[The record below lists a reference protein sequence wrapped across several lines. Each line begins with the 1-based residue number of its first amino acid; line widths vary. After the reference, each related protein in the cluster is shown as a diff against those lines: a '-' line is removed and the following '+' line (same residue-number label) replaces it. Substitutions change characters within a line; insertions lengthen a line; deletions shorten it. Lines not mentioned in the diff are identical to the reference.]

1 MLGKMQTSLLLLSL
15 NRTFAVEKDKG
26 MELIINIFSLVGS
39 LALFLFG
46 MKTMSEGLE
55 KFAGDRLRSILAAM
69 TKNRV
74 MGVLTGIL
82 ITALIQSSSATT
94 VMVVSFVNAGLMTLS
109 QSIGV
114 IMGANIGTTVTAW
127 IISAVGFK
135 VNIAAFAIPL
145 LAIGMPLIFNGKSNR
160 KSIGEFIFGFS
171 FLFMGLAFLQEA
183 ATEMSIGDMVAG
195 MLAHLPQDSFFTI
208 LLFVIVGALV
218 TMIVQASAATMA
230 ITLMLFGMNIP
241 GFGFE
246 QAAAL
251 AMGQNIGTTITAF
264 MASLTANTQARR
276 AALAHMFFNVFGVV
290 VFLTVFY
297 PACDVVSWFVDNVM
311 GGGNDLFKLSA
322 FHTAFNIINTLLLIG
337 FVHQIELFVCKVL
350 PMKAQEEDYHLSFI
364 SGGLLSTAELSI
376 MEAQKEI
383 HHFAERCQRMF
394 GFVPELMQTTDEV
407 EFNKLFSR
415 IEKYEN
421 ITDSME
427 MEIAAYLNKVSEG
440 RLSDASKA
448 QIQKMLRQITELE
461 SIGDSVYNLGRTLN
475 RHRMHCQDAFTPE
488 QMQHMETMLG
498 LVEGSLEEMMKRI
511 DLTAPQTNITKSIN
525 IEHEINNYRKQLRNQ
540 NLNDVNAGLY
550 SYQLGV
556 FYVDFISECEH
567 LADYVMNVVQAGK
580 GLNNDFEDR
589 PRNGQG

>member
-1 MLGKMQTSLLLLSL
+1 M
-15 NRTFAVEKDKG
+15 D
-26 MELIINIFSLVGS
+26 LIINVFSLVGS

-94 VMVVSFVNAGLMTLS
+94 VMVVSFVNAGLMTLI

-135 VNIAAFAIPL
+135 VNIAAFAIPM
-145 LAIGMPLIFNGKSNR
+145 LAVGMPLIFSKKGNR
-160 KSIGEFIFGFS
+160 KSIGEFVFGFS
-171 FLFMGLAFLQEA
+171 FLFMGLSFLQEA
-183 ATEMSIGDMVAG
+183 ATAMNIGDIVAG
-195 MLAHLPQDSFFTI
+195 MLANVPQDSFLTI
-208 LLFVIVGALV
+208 ILFVIVGAIV

-290 VFLTVFY
+290 VVLIFFY
-297 PACDVVSWFVDNVM
+297 PSCNAISWFVDKFM
-311 GGGNDLFKLSA
+311 GGGNDLFKLTA
-322 FHTAFNIINTLLLIG
+322 FHTAFNIVNTLLLIG
-337 FVHQIELFVCKVL
+337 FVKEIERFVCYVL
-350 PMKAQEEDYHLSFI
+350 PMKEQEKEHRLKFI
-364 SGGLLSTAELSI
+364 SGGFLSTAELSI
-376 MEAQKEI
+376 LEAEKEVR
-383 HHFAERCQRMF
+383 HFGERCRKMF
-394 GFVPELMQTTDEV
+394 GFVPELMMATDKG
-407 EFNKLFSR
+407 EFKTIFDR

-421 ITDSME
+421 ITDQME
-427 MEIAAYLNKVSEG
+427 MEIANYLNKVSEG
-440 RLSDASKA
+440 RLSDASKT

-461 SIGDSVYNLGRTLN
+461 SIGDSIYNLGRTLN
-475 RHRMHCQDAFTPE
+475 RRQQHCQDTFTDE
-488 QMQHMETMLG
+488 QIQHMNSMLVLCG
-498 LVEGSLEEMMKRI
+498 RALDEMLNRI
-511 DLTAPQTNITKSIN
+511 DLTVTNKDLTISLG
-525 IEHEINNYRKQLRNQ
+525 IEQEINSYRTQLKDQ
-540 NLNDVNAGLY
+540 NLQDVNSGLY
-550 SYQLGV
+550 GYQIGV
-556 FYVDFISECEH
+556 FYVDFISECEK
-567 LADYVMNVVQAGK
+567 LGDYIMNVVQAGK
-580 GLNNDFEDR
+580 RLNNDYSDKVTA
-589 PRNGQG
+589 

>member
-1 MLGKMQTSLLLLSL
+1 
-15 NRTFAVEKDKG
+15 

-145 LAIGMPLIFNGKSNR
+145 LAIGMPLIFSGKGNR

-171 FLFMGLAFLQEA
+171 FLFMGLSFLQEA
-183 ATEMSIGDMVAG
+183 ATAMNIGDMVAG
-195 MLAHLPQDSFFTI
+195 MLAHVPQDSFFTI
-208 LLFVIVGALV
+208 ILFIIVGALV

-290 VFLTVFY
+290 AFLIVFY
-297 PACDVVSWFVDNVM
+297 PACDAVSWVVENLM

-337 FVHQIELFVCKVL
+337 FVKQIEMFVCRVL
-350 PMKAQEEDYHLSFI
+350 PMKAQDEDYRLRFI

-383 HHFAERCQRMF
+383 RSFAERCQRMA
-394 GFVPELMQTTDEV
+394 GFVPTLLETKDEM
-407 EFNKLFSR
+407 EFNKLFAR

-427 MEIAAYLNKVSEG
+427 MEIASYLNKVSEG
-440 RLSDASKA
+440 RLSDASKT
-448 QIQKMLRQITELE
+448 QIQKMLRQISELE

-475 RHRMHCQDAFTPE
+475 RHRMHCQEGFTAE
-488 QMQHMETMLG
+488 QMQHMMTMLQ
-498 LVEGSLEEMMKRI
+498 LVGAALSEMLKRI
-511 DLTAPQTNITKSIN
+511 DQPTTKNGVKTSLN
-525 IEHEINNYRKQLRNQ
+525 IEHEINNYRTQLKNQ
-540 NLNDVNAGLY
+540 NLHDVNAGLY
-550 SYQLGV
+550 DYQLGV
-556 FYVDFISECEH
+556 FYVDFISECEK
-567 LADYVMNVVQAGK
+567 LGDYVMNVVQAGK
-580 GLNNDFEDR
+580 GLNNDFGDG
-589 PRNGQG
+589 PINGQG

>member
-1 MLGKMQTSLLLLSL
+1 
-15 NRTFAVEKDKG
+15 
-26 MELIINIFSLVGS
+26 MELIIGIFNLVGS
-39 LALFLFG
+39 LALFLYG

-94 VMVVSFVNAGLMTLS
+94 VMVVSFVNAGLMTLG

-145 LAIGMPLIFNGKSNR
+145 LSIGMPLIFSSKGSR

-171 FLFMGLAFLQEA
+171 FLFMGLSFLQEA
-183 ATEMSIGDMVAG
+183 ATTMNIGDMVAG
-195 MLAHLPQDSFFTI
+195 MLAHVPQDSFFTI
-208 LLFVIVGALV
+208 ILFVIVGALV

-290 VFLTVFY
+290 AFLIVFY
-297 PACDVVSWFVDNVM
+297 PACDAVSWVVENIL

-322 FHTAFNIINTLLLIG
+322 FHTAFNVINTLLLIG
-337 FVHQIELFVCKVL
+337 FVKQIEMLVCRVL
-350 PMKAQEEDYHLSFI
+350 PMKAQDEDYRLRFI

-383 HHFAERCQRMF
+383 HSFAERCQRMA
-394 GFVPELMQTTDEV
+394 GFVPTLLETQDEM
-407 EFNKLFSR
+407 EFNKIFAR

-427 MEIAAYLNKVSEG
+427 MEIASYLNKVSEG
-440 RLSDASKA
+440 RLSDASKT
-448 QIQKMLRQITELE
+448 QIQKMLRQISELE

-475 RHRMHCQDAFTPE
+475 RHRMHCQKSFTAE
-488 QMQHMETMLG
+488 QKQHMMTMLQ
-498 LVEGSLEEMMKRI
+498 LVDAALSEMLKRI
-511 DLTAPQTNITKSIN
+511 DQPTTKSGVKTSLN
-525 IEHEINNYRKQLRNQ
+525 IEHEINNYRTQLKNQ
-540 NLNDVNAGLY
+540 NLHDVNAGLY
-550 SYQLGV
+550 DYQLGV
-556 FYVDFISECEH
+556 FYVDFISECER
-567 LADYVMNVVQAGK
+567 LGDYVMNVVQAGK
-580 GLNNDFEDR
+580 GLSNDFGDG
-589 PRNGQG
+589 PVNGMA

>member
-1 MLGKMQTSLLLLSL
+1 MT
-15 NRTFAVEKDKG
+15 

-74 MGVLTGIL
+74 MGVLTGVL

-94 VMVVSFVNAGLMTLS
+94 VMVVSFVNAGLMTLA

-135 VNIAAFAIPL
+135 VNIAAFAIPM
-145 LAIGMPLIFNGKSNR
+145 LAIGMPLIFSGKGNR

-171 FLFMGLAFLQEA
+171 FLFMGLSFLQEA
-183 ATEMSIGDMVAG
+183 ATAMNIGDMVAG
-195 MLAHLPQDSFFTI
+195 MLAHVPQDSFFTI
-208 LLFVIVGALV
+208 LLFVVVGALV

-290 VFLTVFY
+290 VFLIVFY
-297 PACDVVSWFVDNVM
+297 PACDAVSWFVDSVL
-311 GGGNDLFKLSA
+311 GGGNDLYKLST

-337 FVHQIELFVCKVL
+337 FVHQIEMLVCRVL
-350 PMKAQEEDYHLSFI
+350 PMKEQDEDHRLKFI

-383 HHFAERCQRMF
+383 QNFAERCHRMF
-394 GFVPELMQTTDEV
+394 GFVTDLMQTSDEV
-407 EFNKLFSR
+407 AFNKIFSR

-440 RLSDASKA
+440 RLSDASKT
-448 QIQKMLRQITELE
+448 QIQKMLRQISELE

-475 RHRMHCQDAFTPE
+475 RHRLNCHDDFTPE
-488 QMQHMETMLG
+488 QIQHMQTMMG
-498 LVEGSLEEMMKRI
+498 LVDGALTEMQKRI
-511 DLTAPQTNITKSIN
+511 AAPVSRPTTSYN
-525 IEHEINNYRKQLRNQ
+525 IEHEINNYRTQLKNQ
-540 NLNDVNAGLY
+540 NMYDVNAGLY
-550 SYQLGV
+550 GYQLGV
-556 FYVDFISECEH
+556 FYVDFISECEK
-567 LADYVMNVVQAGK
+567 LGDYVMNVVQAGK
-580 GLNNDFEDR
+580 GLNNDYEGGAQ
-589 PRNGQG
+589 P

>member
-1 MLGKMQTSLLLLSL
+1 
-15 NRTFAVEKDKG
+15 

-55 KFAGDRLRSILAAM
+55 KFAGDRLRGILAAM

-74 MGVLTGIL
+74 MGVFTGIL

-94 VMVVSFVNAGLMTLS
+94 VMVVSFVNAGLMTLA

-135 VNIAAFAIPL
+135 VNIAAFAIPM
-145 LAIGMPLIFNGKSNR
+145 LAIGMPLIFSGKGNR

-171 FLFMGLAFLQEA
+171 FLFMGLSFLQEA
-183 ATEMSIGDMVAG
+183 ATAMNIGDIVAG
-195 MLAHLPQDSFFTI
+195 MLAHVPQDSFITI
-208 LLFVIVGALV
+208 ILFVIVGALV

-290 VFLTVFY
+290 AFLIVFY
-297 PACDVVSWFVDNVM
+297 PACHAVSWFVDSVM

-337 FVHQIELFVCKVL
+337 FVKQIEMLVCRVL
-350 PMKAQEEDYHLSFI
+350 PMKEQDEDHRLKFI

-383 HHFAERCQRMF
+383 QHFAERCKRMF
-394 GFVPELMQTTDEV
+394 GFVTDLMQTQDEV
-407 EFNKLFSR
+407 EFNKIFSR
-415 IEKYEN
+415 IGKYEN

-427 MEIAAYLNKVSEG
+427 MEIASYLNKVSEG

-448 QIQKMLRQITELE
+448 QIQKMLRQISELE

-475 RHRMHCQDAFTPE
+475 RHRQHCQDAFTPE
-488 QMQHMETMLG
+488 QTQHMQTMLG
-498 LVEGSLEEMMKRI
+498 LVEGSLAEMLKRI
-511 DLTAPQTNITKSIN
+511 EQPRNNITTSIN
-525 IEHEINNYRKQLRNQ
+525 IEHEINNYRTQLKNQ
-540 NLNDVNAGLY
+540 NLHDVNSGRY

-556 FYVDFISECEH
+556 FYVDFISECER

-580 GLNNDFEDR
+580 RLNNDFDDKSY
-589 PRNGQG
+589 NGQG

>member
-1 MLGKMQTSLLLLSL
+1 
-15 NRTFAVEKDKG
+15 

-94 VMVVSFVNAGLMTLS
+94 VMVVSFVNAGLMTLA

-145 LAIGMPLIFNGKSNR
+145 LAIGMPLIFSGKGNR

-171 FLFMGLAFLQEA
+171 FLFMGLSFLQEA
-183 ATEMSIGDMVAG
+183 ATAMNIGDMVAG
-195 MLAHLPQDSFFTI
+195 MLAHVPQDSFFTI
-208 LLFVIVGALV
+208 ILFIIVGALV

-290 VFLTVFY
+290 FFLIIFY
-297 PACDVVSWFVDNVM
+297 PACNAVSWFVDNVM

-322 FHTAFNIINTLLLIG
+322 FHAAFNIINTLLLIG
-337 FVHQIELFVCKVL
+337 FVRQIEMLVCKVL
-350 PMKAQEEDYHLSFI
+350 PMKAHEEDYRLKFI

-376 MEAQKEI
+376 IEAQKEI
-383 HHFAERCQRMF
+383 HSFGERCLRMF
-394 GFVPELMQTTDEV
+394 GFVPELLQLQDEV

-421 ITDSME
+421 ITDAME
-427 MEIAAYLNKVSEG
+427 MEIASYLNKVSKG
-440 RLSDASKA
+440 RLSDASKS

-475 RHRMHCQDAFTPE
+475 RHRMHCQEAFTTE
-488 QMQHMETMLG
+488 QTQHMLTMMQ
-498 LVEGSLEEMMKRI
+498 LVEGALAEMMNQI
-511 DLTAPQTNITKSIN
+511 DQPTTKSGIKTSVN
-525 IEHEINNYRKQLRNQ
+525 IENEINNYRTQLKNQ
-540 NLNDVNAGLY
+540 NLHDVNSGRY
-550 SYQLGV
+550 DYQLGV
-556 FYVDFISECEH
+556 FYVDFISECEK
-567 LADYVMNVVQAGK
+567 LGDYVMNVVQAGK
-580 GLNNDFEDR
+580 KRTNDYEDE
-589 PRNGQG
+589 PYDAQG

>member
-1 MLGKMQTSLLLLSL
+1 M
-15 NRTFAVEKDKG
+15 

-39 LALFLFG
+39 LALFLYG

-74 MGVLTGIL
+74 MGVLTGLL

-94 VMVVSFVNAGLMTLS
+94 VMVVSFVNAGLMTLG

-145 LAIGMPLIFNGKSNR
+145 LAIGMPLIFSGKGNR

-171 FLFMGLAFLQEA
+171 FLFMGLSFLQEA
-183 ATEMSIGDMVAG
+183 ATAMNIGDMVAG
-195 MLAHLPQDSFFTI
+195 MLAHVPQDSFFTI
-208 LLFVIVGALV
+208 ILFVIVGALV

-230 ITLMLFGMNIP
+230 ITLMLFGMHIP

-290 VFLTVFY
+290 VFLIVFY
-297 PACDVVSWFVDNVM
+297 PACDAVSWVVENLM

-337 FVHQIELFVCKVL
+337 FVKQIEMLVCRVL
-350 PMKAQEEDYHLSFI
+350 PMKEQDEDYRLKFI

-383 HHFAERCQRMF
+383 RSFAERCQRMA
-394 GFVPELMQTTDEV
+394 GFVPTLLQTKDEV
-407 EFNKLFSR
+407 EFNKLFAR

-427 MEIAAYLNKVSEG
+427 MEIASYLNKVSEG
-440 RLSDASKA
+440 RLSDASKT
-448 QIQKMLRQITELE
+448 QIQKMLRQISELE

-475 RHRMHCQDAFTPE
+475 RHRMHCQESFTAE
-488 QMQHMETMLG
+488 QTQHMLTMLQ
-498 LVEGSLEEMMKRI
+498 LVDAALTEMLKRI
-511 DLTAPQTNITKSIN
+511 DQPTTKNGVKTSLN
-525 IEHEINNYRKQLRNQ
+525 IEHEINNYRTQLKNQ
-540 NLNDVNAGLY
+540 NLHDVNAGLY
-550 SYQLGV
+550 DYQLGV
-556 FYVDFISECEH
+556 FYVDFISECEK
-567 LADYVMNVVQAGK
+567 LGDYVMNVVQAGK
-580 GLNNDFEDR
+580 GLNNDFGDG
-589 PRNGQG
+589 PINGQG

>member
-1 MLGKMQTSLLLLSL
+1 
-15 NRTFAVEKDKG
+15 

-94 VMVVSFVNAGLMTLS
+94 VMVVSFVNAGLMTLA

-145 LAIGMPLIFNGKSNR
+145 LAIGMPLIFSGKGNR

-171 FLFMGLAFLQEA
+171 FLFMGLSFLQEA
-183 ATEMSIGDMVAG
+183 ATAMNIGDMVAG
-195 MLAHLPQDSFFTI
+195 MLAHVPQDSFFTI
-208 LLFVIVGALV
+208 ILFMIVGALV

-290 VFLTVFY
+290 VFLIVFY
-297 PACDVVSWFVDNVM
+297 PACDAVSWVVENLM

-337 FVHQIELFVCKVL
+337 FVKQIEMFVCRVL
-350 PMKAQEEDYHLSFI
+350 PMKAQDEDYRLRFI

-383 HHFAERCQRMF
+383 RSFAERCQRMA
-394 GFVPELMQTTDEV
+394 GFVPTLLETKDEM
-407 EFNKLFSR
+407 EFNKLFAR

-427 MEIAAYLNKVSEG
+427 MEIASYLNKVSEG
-440 RLSDASKA
+440 RLSDASKT
-448 QIQKMLRQITELE
+448 QIQKMLRQISELE

-475 RHRMHCQDAFTPE
+475 RHRMHCQEGFTAE
-488 QMQHMETMLG
+488 QMQHMMTMLQ
-498 LVEGSLEEMMKRI
+498 LVGAALSEMLKRI
-511 DLTAPQTNITKSIN
+511 DQPTTKNGVKTSLN
-525 IEHEINNYRKQLRNQ
+525 IEHEINNYRTQLKNQ
-540 NLNDVNAGLY
+540 NLHDVNAGLY
-550 SYQLGV
+550 DYQLGV
-556 FYVDFISECEH
+556 FYVDFISECEK
-567 LADYVMNVVQAGK
+567 LGDYVMNVVQAGK
-580 GLNNDFEDR
+580 GLNNDFGDG
-589 PRNGQG
+589 PINGQG

>member
-1 MLGKMQTSLLLLSL
+1 
-15 NRTFAVEKDKG
+15 
-26 MELIINIFSLVGS
+26 MELIVNVFSLVGS

-74 MGVLTGIL
+74 MGVLTGML

-94 VMVVSFVNAGLMTLS
+94 VMVVSFVNAGLMTLG

-127 IISAVGFK
+127 IISAIGFK

-145 LAIGMPLIFNGKSNR
+145 LAIGMPLIFSGKGNR

-171 FLFMGLAFLQEA
+171 FLFMGLSFLQEA
-183 ATEMSIGDMVAG
+183 ATAMNIGDLVAG
-195 MLAHLPQDSFFTI
+195 ILSRVPQDSFFTI
-208 LLFVIVGALV
+208 ILFVIVGALV

-290 VFLTVFY
+290 AFLIVFY
-297 PACDVVSWFVDNVM
+297 PACNAVCWFVENVM

-337 FVHQIELFVCKVL
+337 FVKQIEMLVCKVL
-350 PMKAQEEDYHLSFI
+350 PMKAQDEDYRLRFI

-383 HHFAERCQRMF
+383 HHFGERCQRMF
-394 GFVPELMQTTDEV
+394 GFVAELMQTEDEM
-407 EFNKLFSR
+407 EFNKLFTR
-415 IEKYEN
+415 ISKYES
-421 ITDSME
+421 ITDRME

-440 RLSDASKA
+440 RLSDASKS
-448 QIQKMLRQITELE
+448 QIQMMLRQITELE

-475 RHRMHCQDAFTPE
+475 RHRQHCQDAFTVE
-488 QMQHMETMLG
+488 QTQHMQTMLQ
-498 LVEGSLEEMMKRI
+498 LVDGSLAEMMNHI
-511 DLTAPQTNITKSIN
+511 DLSASAKNNITKSIN
-525 IEHEINNYRKQLRNQ
+525 IENEINNYRTQLRNQ
-540 NLNDVNAGLY
+540 NLHDVNSGLY

-567 LADYVMNVVQAGK
+567 LADYVMNVVEAGK
-580 GLNNDFEDR
+580 GLNSDD
-589 PRNGQG
+589 GD

>member
-1 MLGKMQTSLLLLSL
+1 
-15 NRTFAVEKDKG
+15 

-55 KFAGDRLRSILAAM
+55 KFAGDRLRSILTAM

-74 MGVLTGIL
+74 MGVMTGIL

-94 VMVVSFVNAGLMTLS
+94 VMVVSFVNAGLMTLA

-135 VNIAAFAIPL
+135 VNIAAFAIPM
-145 LAIGMPLIFNGKSNR
+145 LAIGMPLLFSNKGNR
-160 KSIGEFIFGFS
+160 KSIGEFVFGFS
-171 FLFMGLAFLQEA
+171 FLFMGLSYLQEA
-183 ATEMSIGDMVAG
+183 ATAMNIGDMVAG
-195 MLAHLPQDSFFTI
+195 MLAHVPQDSFFTI
-208 LLFVIVGALV
+208 LLFVIVGAIV

-290 VFLTVFY
+290 FFLIIFY
-297 PACDVVSWFVDNVM
+297 PACNAVSWFVDNVM

-337 FVHQIELFVCKVL
+337 FVRQIEMLVCKVL
-350 PMKAQEEDYHLSFI
+350 PMKAQEEDYRLKFI

-376 MEAQKEI
+376 IEAQKEI
-383 HHFAERCQRMF
+383 HSFGERCLRMF
-394 GFVPELMQTTDEV
+394 GFVPELLQLQDEV

-421 ITDSME
+421 ITDAME
-427 MEIAAYLNKVSEG
+427 MEIASYLNKVSKG
-440 RLSDASKA
+440 RLSDASKS

-475 RHRMHCQDAFTPE
+475 RHRMHCQEAFTTE
-488 QMQHMETMLG
+488 QTQHMLTMMQ
-498 LVEGSLEEMMKRI
+498 LVEGALAEMMNQI
-511 DLTAPQTNITKSIN
+511 DQPTTKSGIKTSVN
-525 IEHEINNYRKQLRNQ
+525 IENEINNYRTQLKNQ
-540 NLNDVNAGLY
+540 NLHDVNSGRY
-550 SYQLGV
+550 DYQLGV
-556 FYVDFISECEH
+556 FYVDFISECEK
-567 LADYVMNVVQAGK
+567 LGDYVMNVVQAGK
-580 GLNNDFEDR
+580 KRTNDYEDE
-589 PRNGQG
+589 PYDAQG

>member
-1 MLGKMQTSLLLLSL
+1 
-15 NRTFAVEKDKG
+15 

-94 VMVVSFVNAGLMTLS
+94 VMVVSFVNAGLMTLA

-145 LAIGMPLIFNGKSNR
+145 LAIGMPLIFSSKGNR
-160 KSIGEFIFGFS
+160 KSIGEFVFGFS
-171 FLFMGLAFLQEA
+171 FLFMGLSFLQEA
-183 ATEMSIGDMVAG
+183 ATAMNIGDMVAG
-195 MLAHLPQDSFFTI
+195 MLAHVPQDSFLTI
-208 LLFVIVGALV
+208 LLFVIVGAVV

-290 VFLTVFY
+290 AFLIVFY
-297 PACDVVSWFVDNVM
+297 PACNAVSWFVDSVM

-337 FVHQIELFVCKVL
+337 FVRQIEMLVCRVL
-350 PMKAQEEDYHLSFI
+350 PMKAQDEDYRLRFI

-394 GFVPELMQTTDEV
+394 TFVPELMKITDET

-415 IEKYEN
+415 IGKYEN

-488 QMQHMETMLG
+488 QTQHMQTMLG

-511 DLTAPQTNITKSIN
+511 DLTAPRTNITKSIN

-540 NLNDVNAGLY
+540 NLSDVNAGLY

-556 FYVDFISECEH
+556 FYVDFISECER

-580 GLNNDFEDR
+580 GLSDDFGDR

>member
-1 MLGKMQTSLLLLSL
+1 
-15 NRTFAVEKDKG
+15 

-74 MGVLTGIL
+74 MGVLTGVL

-94 VMVVSFVNAGLMTLS
+94 VMVVSFVNAGLMTLA

-145 LAIGMPLIFNGKSNR
+145 LAIGMPLIFSGKGNR
-160 KSIGEFIFGFS
+160 KSMGEFVFGFS
-171 FLFMGLAFLQEA
+171 FLFMGLSFLQEA
-183 ATEMSIGDMVAG
+183 ATAMNIGDMVAG
-195 MLAHLPQDSFFTI
+195 MLAHVPQDSFFTI

-290 VFLTVFY
+290 VFLIVFY
-297 PACDVVSWFVDNVM
+297 PACDAVSWFVDNVL
-311 GGGNDLFKLSA
+311 GGGNDLYKLST

-337 FVHQIELFVCKVL
+337 FVHQIEMLVCRVL
-350 PMKAQEEDYHLSFI
+350 PMKEQDEDYRLKFI

-383 HHFAERCQRMF
+383 QNFAERCHRMF
-394 GFVPELMQTTDEV
+394 GFVTDMMQAGDEV
-407 EFNKLFSR
+407 VFNKTFMR

-440 RLSDASKA
+440 RLSDASKT
-448 QIQKMLRQITELE
+448 QIQKMLRQISELE

-475 RHRMHCQDAFTPE
+475 RHRLNCHDDFTPE
-488 QMQHMETMLG
+488 QIQHMQTMMG
-498 LVEGSLEEMMKRI
+498 LVDGALTEMQKRI
-511 DLTAPQTNITKSIN
+511 AAPISRPTTSYN
-525 IEHEINNYRKQLRNQ
+525 IEHEINNYRTLLKNQ
-540 NLNDVNAGLY
+540 NLHDVNAGLY
-550 SYQLGV
+550 GYQLGV
-556 FYVDFISECEH
+556 FYVDFISECEK
-567 LADYVMNVVQAGK
+567 LGDYVMNVVQAGK
-580 GLNNDFEDR
+580 GLNNDYEGR
-589 PRNGQG
+589 PQS

>member
-1 MLGKMQTSLLLLSL
+1 
-15 NRTFAVEKDKG
+15 

-55 KFAGDRLRSILAAM
+55 KFAGNRLRSILAAM

-74 MGVLTGIL
+74 MGVLTGVL

-94 VMVVSFVNAGLMTLS
+94 VMVVSFVNAGLMTLA

-145 LAIGMPLIFNGKSNR
+145 LAIGMPFIFSGKGNR
-160 KSIGEFIFGFS
+160 KSIGEFVFGFS
-171 FLFMGLAFLQEA
+171 FLFMGLSFLQEA
-183 ATEMSIGDMVAG
+183 ATAMNIGDMVAG
-195 MLAHLPQDSFFTI
+195 MLAHVQQDSFFTI

-251 AMGQNIGTTITAF
+251 AMGQNIGTTITAV

-290 VFLTVFY
+290 VFLIVFY
-297 PACDVVSWFVDNVM
+297 PACNAVSWFVDNVM

-337 FVHQIELFVCKVL
+337 FVRQIEMLVCRVL
-350 PMKAQEEDYHLSFI
+350 PMKEQDEDHRLKFI

-376 MEAQKEI
+376 IEAQKEI
-383 HHFAERCQRMF
+383 QNFADRCHRMF
-394 GFVPELMQTTDEV
+394 GFVTDLMQTDDEV
-407 EFNKLFSR
+407 AFNKIFSR

-440 RLSDASKA
+440 RLSDASKT
-448 QIQKMLRQITELE
+448 QIQMMLRQISELE

-475 RHRMHCQDAFTPE
+475 RHRLNCHDAFTPE
-488 QMQHMETMLG
+488 QMQHMQTMLG
-498 LVEGSLEEMMKRI
+498 LVDGALTEMQKRI
-511 DLTAPQTNITKSIN
+511 AAPVARPTTSYN
-525 IEHEINNYRKQLRNQ
+525 IEHEINNYRTQLKNQ
-540 NLNDVNAGLY
+540 NLHDVNSGLY
-550 SYQLGV
+550 GYQLGV
-556 FYVDFISECEH
+556 FYVDFISECEK
-567 LADYVMNVVQAGK
+567 LGDYVMNVVQAGK
-580 GLNNDFEDR
+580 GLNNDYEDR